1 MQDNIETIHDMYYGD
16 GEFEFV
22 KDNSTKEFLKSAH
35 RAISLCEL
43 WNWMRIYEPHADKGF
58 MWSKTP
64 ELDRLNQQM
73 WKDPIIAI
81 ILVLRIVIYY
91 EKCNI
96 SLKMD
101 IKIIR
106 MDIKI
111 HIQTHNI

>member
-73 WKDPIIAI
+73 FKDPINSEHSGSSYGFIMRQMEDIAKNG
-81 ILVLRIVIYY
+81 Y
-91 EKCNI
+91 ENFKN
-96 SLKMD
+96 
-101 IKIIR
+101 R
-106 MDIKI
+106 Y
-111 HIQTHNI
+111 H